1 MSKKNNKISESTS
14 TSSGTGKYQA
24 PLRPGTRMFDKT
36 TLEPFNIPVSK
47 YNDALLAYDSYDG
60 KMDEPKKV
68 IKKVESEAKRIS
80 INSKRHPV
88 QNDEDGGVLNNNYKI
103 TENIISLKK
112 KIIKSLNE
120 GTSTNLTSGEY
131 NAPIEIGLKK
141 WRNSELG
148 PFTKFSDHPVNEK
161 KKQKKLKNNTERTVG
176 MWEKH
181 PESGYEMPT
190 YDVHTIKEDL
200 GVWFGTKKKPKGSNQ
215 PKGPWVNICRKDKN
229 GKHPP
234 CGRPEAS
241 DKSYPKCRAAGVA
254 GKMSDSQKKSAC
266 SQKRKAEKSHNKSG
280 TGNAPKMVSYEPK
293 KKKTNEE
300 MKKTVRLTESQLINL
315 IKRVINEQPSET
327 DLVVTQTT
335 TTETDSVNTQ
345 TNPGQDDLIDVS
357 CIGIG
362 TEDTWFRN
370 MKFSKIIQRLGKNV
384 LVLSKLETPRDDPW
398 TPSNHAVKDFKNE
411 VEFIFEKSEIL
422 SRDLNLPNDSYFL
435 KTYSAGEKW
444 CFLKFKGG
452 TRNVAWDEFIKDN
465 NIQSLP

>member
-1 MSKKNNKISESTS
+1 MSKKNNRISEATS
-14 TSSGTGKYQA
+14 TGSGTGKYQA
-24 PLRPGTRMFDKT
+24 PLQPGTRMFDKT

-68 IKKVESEAKRIS
+68 IKKVEADAKKIS
-80 INSKRHPV
+80 VDFKKHPV
-88 QNDEDGGVLNNNYKI
+88 GNDEDGGVLNNNYKI
-103 TENIISLKK
+103 TEN
-112 KIIKSLNE
+112 
-120 GTSTNLTSGEY
+120 
-131 NAPIEIGLKK
+131 
-141 WRNSELG
+141 
-148 PFTKFSDHPVNEK
+148 
-161 KKQKKLKNNTERTVG
+161 LKNKFVSILN
-176 MWEKH
+176 
-181 PESGYEMPT
+181 
-190 YDVHTIKEDL
+190 EDL

-370 MKFSKIIQRLGKNV
+370 MKFSKLIQRLGKNV

-398 TPSNHAVKDFKNE
+398 TPSNHADKNFKNE
-411 VEFIFEKSEIL
+411 VEFMFEKSEIL

-444 CFLKFKGG
+444 CFLKFKGD

>member
-1 MSKKNNKISESTS
+1 MSKKNNRISEATS
-14 TSSGTGKYQA
+14 TGSGTGKYQA
-24 PLRPGTRMFDKT
+24 PLQPGTRMFDKT

-68 IKKVESEAKRIS
+68 IKKVESDAKKIS
-80 INSKRHPV
+80 VDFKKHPV
-88 QNDEDGGVLNNNYKI
+88 GNDEDGGVLNNNYKI
-103 TENIISLKK
+103 TEN
-112 KIIKSLNE
+112 
-120 GTSTNLTSGEY
+120 
-131 NAPIEIGLKK
+131 
-141 WRNSELG
+141 
-148 PFTKFSDHPVNEK
+148 
-161 KKQKKLKNNTERTVG
+161 LKNKFVSILN
-176 MWEKH
+176 
-181 PESGYEMPT
+181 
-190 YDVHTIKEDL
+190 EDL

-345 TNPGQDDLIDVS
+345 TNPGPDDLV
-357 CIGIG
+357 
-362 TEDTWFRN
+362 
-370 MKFSKIIQRLGKNV
+370 NV
-384 LVLSKLETPRDDPW
+384 RCWSAMNTHE
-398 TPSNHAVKDFKNE
+398 SFKNMRFSRLQKE
-411 VEFIFEKSEIL
+411 SVGQDVLYL
-422 SRDLNLPNDSYFL
+422 SRTSKPSEPYTPENHYAGSDEVRFVFKQNPVISTKFDMSNDNYFL
-435 KTYSAGEKW
+435 TNYSGGEKW
-444 CFLKFKGG
+444 CFVVLGEG
-452 TRNVAWDEFIKDN
+452 DLRNVAWEEFVKN
-465 NIQSLP
+465 YNLQSLS

>member
-1 MSKKNNKISESTS
+1 MSKKNNRISEATS
-14 TSSGTGKYQA
+14 TGSGTGKYQA
-24 PLRPGTRMFDKT
+24 PLQPGTRMFDKT
-36 TLEPFNIPVSK
+36 TLEPFTIPVSK

-68 IKKVESEAKRIS
+68 IKKVESDAKKIS
-80 INSKRHPV
+80 VDFKKHPV
-88 QNDEDGGVLNNNYKI
+88 GNDEDGGVLNNNYKI
-103 TENIISLKK
+103 TEN
-112 KIIKSLNE
+112 
-120 GTSTNLTSGEY
+120 
-131 NAPIEIGLKK
+131 
-141 WRNSELG
+141 
-148 PFTKFSDHPVNEK
+148 
-161 KKQKKLKNNTERTVG
+161 LKNKFVSILN
-176 MWEKH
+176 
-181 PESGYEMPT
+181 
-190 YDVHTIKEDL
+190 EDL

-370 MKFSKIIQRLGKNV
+370 MKFSKIIQRLEKNV

-398 TPSNHAVKDFKNE
+398 APANHADKDFKNE

-422 SRDLNLPNDSYFL
+422 SRNLNLPNDSYFL

-444 CFLKFKGG
+444 CFLKFKGD

>member
-1 MSKKNNKISESTS
+1 MSKKNNRISEATS
-14 TSSGTGKYQA
+14 TGSGTGKYQA
-24 PLRPGTRMFDKT
+24 PLQPGTRMFDKT

-68 IKKVESEAKRIS
+68 IKKVEADAKKIS
-80 INSKRHPV
+80 VDFKKHPV
-88 QNDEDGGVLNNNYKI
+88 GNDEDGGVLNNNYKI
-103 TENIISLKK
+103 TEN
-112 KIIKSLNE
+112 
-120 GTSTNLTSGEY
+120 
-131 NAPIEIGLKK
+131 
-141 WRNSELG
+141 
-148 PFTKFSDHPVNEK
+148 
-161 KKQKKLKNNTERTVG
+161 LKNKFVSILN
-176 MWEKH
+176 
-181 PESGYEMPT
+181 
-190 YDVHTIKEDL
+190 EDL

-345 TNPGQDDLIDVS
+345 TNPGQDDLVNVTCWSAIATHQS
-357 CIGIG
+357 
-362 TEDTWFRN
+362 FKN
-370 MKFSKIIQRLGKNV
+370 MRFSRLQQEAGKNV
-384 LVLSKLETPRDDPW
+384 LYLLRPSDIPSGEAYTPSDHNAGSDEVRFVFNQSPVLSAKFDM
-398 TPSNHAVKDFKNE
+398 SNDN
-411 VEFIFEKSEIL
+411 
-422 SRDLNLPNDSYFL
+422 YFL
-435 KTYSAGEKW
+435 TNYSGGEKW
-444 CFLKFKGG
+444 CFVVLGEG
-452 TRNVAWDEFIKDN
+452 DLRNVAWEEFVKN
-465 NIQSLP
+465 YNLQSLS

>member
-14 TSSGTGKYQA
+14 TNSGTGKYQA
-24 PLRPGTRMFDKT
+24 PLQPGTRMFDKT

-60 KMDEPKKV
+60 KMDEPKKM
-68 IKKVESEAKRIS
+68 IKKVESDAKRIS

-103 TENIISLKK
+103 TENIIYLKK

-131 NAPIEIGLKK
+131 NPPIEIGLKK

-161 KKQKKLKNNTERTVG
+161 KKQKKLKNNTKRTVG
-176 MWEKH
+176 VWEKH

-215 PKGPWVNICRKDKN
+215 PKGPWVNICRKDEN

-266 SQKRKAEKSHNKSG
+266 SQKRKAEKTHNKSG
-280 TGNAPKMVSYEPK
+280 TGNAPKMVSYKPK

-315 IKRVINEQPSET
+315 IKRVISEQPSET

-335 TTETDSVNTQ
+335 TIDSIQTTPGPDDLVNVRCWSAMNTHESFKNMRFSRLQ
-345 TNPGQDDLIDVS
+345 KESVGQD
-357 CIGIG
+357 
-362 TEDTWFRN
+362 
-370 MKFSKIIQRLGKNV
+370 V
-384 LVLSKLETPRDDPW
+384 LY
-398 TPSNHAVKDFKNE
+398 
-411 VEFIFEKSEIL
+411 L
-422 SRDLNLPNDSYFL
+422 SRTSKPSESYTPENHYAGSDEVRFVFKQNPVMSAKFDMSNDNYFL
-435 KTYSAGEKW
+435 TNYSGGEKW
-444 CFLKFKGG
+444 CFVVLGKGDL
-452 TRNVAWDEFIKDN
+452 RNVAWEEFVKN
-465 NIQSLP
+465 YNLQSLS